1 MVYLLLQV
9 DLAYSEL
16 FKGPLSYL
24 AMEKDEDGK
33 SLIKITADLNSL
45 SYDFASVVPVLKP

>member
-24 AMEKDEDGK
+24 AMEKDEHGK

-45 SYDFASVVPVLKP
+45 SYDFASVVPVLQP